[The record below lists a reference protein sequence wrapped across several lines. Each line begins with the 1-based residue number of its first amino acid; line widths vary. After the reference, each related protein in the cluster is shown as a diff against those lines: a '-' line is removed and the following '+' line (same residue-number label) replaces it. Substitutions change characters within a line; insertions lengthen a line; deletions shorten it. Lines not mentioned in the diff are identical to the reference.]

1 MLPDCRPAQQ
11 RLEQPLRH
19 QSRAQDSEPGLD
31 ADGIPEGRTPGADDA
46 VNDFGDFDLPPDPKG
61 LDNLDKTVT
70 KAPQNANRVS
80 QDEVDQIFSQEEID
94 ALFD

>member
-1 MLPDCRPAQQ
+1 MVKVFESCNFQDLTGQ
-11 RLEQPLRH
+11 RITKVVNTMKYIEERVN
-19 QSRAQDSEPGLD
+19 RVIEIWGQD
-31 ADGIPEGRTPGADDA
+31 
-46 VNDFGDFDLPPDPKG
+46 DFGDFDLPPDPKG